1 MMKVVMIGMTIMVV
15 DSSYYDKD
23 KNNSKNNIYRNHK
36 CKRCKKVMKIVDA
49 TTMKIMIIKM
59 TEII

>member
-1 MMKVVMIGMTIMVV
+1 MTIMVV